1 MAYNNQQKNEPIIKA
16 NTVKK
21 DNYADKAEEVIKKQK
36 NKQSITTT
44 QLRPILTKINGIIEK
59 SKNNKNDLDT
69 EDLSQLQ
76 YLKMTIAYAAG
87 REKKTKFFIED
98 ADILE
103 FINIISNS
111 RKKEDLELFGKYF
124 ESLVAYHRYYGGNDQ

>member
-59 SKNNKNDLDT
+59 SKNKKNDLDT

>member
-69 EDLSQLQ
+69 EALSQLQ

>member
-1 MAYNNQQKNEPIIKA
+1 
-16 NTVKK
+16 
-21 DNYADKAEEVIKKQK
+21 
-36 NKQSITTT
+36 
-44 QLRPILTKINGIIEK
+44 
-59 SKNNKNDLDT
+59 
-69 EDLSQLQ
+69 
-76 YLKMTIAYAAG
+76 MTIAYAAG

>member
-59 SKNNKNDLDT
+59 SKSNKNDLDT
-69 EDLSQLQ
+69 EALSQLQ